1 VTTTISVS
9 TKRQVVLPRG
19 FCERQGIKAGTAL
32 RVTEVGDGL
41 YVTPIVEPTE
51 KELKEVIAKAGSL
64 SRAQT
69 REEEDA
75 VQEAVKK
82 FRAE

>member
-1 VTTTISVS
+1 
-9 TKRQVVLPRG
+9 
-19 FCERQGIKAGTAL
+19 
-32 RVTEVGDGL
+32 VTEVGDGL